1 MEQLLPKNV
10 AELKI
15 ALEVLPCSHT
25 SPVYPFAG
33 YVVNLNVSTRA
44 HRDLQDKDIC
54 LIIVISDDDCVG
66 GELCL
71 VELGLVLALRNG
83 DAIVF
88 ASTKITHFNAHFKG
102 RRVSLVFQTD
112 KHLNS
117 WVEDRGGWK
126 QIITVT
132 TISGKT

>member
-15 ALEVLPCSHT
+15 VLEVLPCSHM

-54 LIIVISDDDCVG
+54 LIIVISDDDCDG

-117 WVEDRGGWK
+117 WKDRWSWK

-132 TISGKT
+132 TTSGKT